1 MDDVVLYATRKAPN
15 FSKYCTKAKGLPTL
29 FITLTM
35 AESKWIHLTEILRKT
50 DNHDT
55 IPTNRPYHVSM

>member
-1 MDDVVLYATRKAPN
+1 MISSYE
-15 FSKYCTKAKGLPTL
+15 LPSL

-35 AESKWIHLTEILRKT
+35 AESHWEHLHKILKVT

-55 IPTNRPYHVSM
+55 IPTNRPLHTTLHLFTIFNNLKNIF